1 MGLKATPLRDPPR
14 SGRDARWKLD
24 VIVPEQVEDG
34 WAGRVGYGGES
45 GGVKRETIPARACL
59 CQSTCTHH
67 RFGGTFQYLLTQISE
82 ARRMEMFNGM
92 EWYTIKLVG
101 TRMVDNQSTPAHRP
115 HILHSRVD

>member
-24 VIVPEQVEDG
+24 AIVPEQVEDG

-59 CQSTCTHH
+59 CQSTSTHH

-82 ARRMEMFNGM
+82 ARRKDGN
-92 EWYTIKLVG
+92 V
-101 TRMVDNQSTPAHRP
+101 
-115 HILHSRVD
+115 

>member
-1 MGLKATPLRDPPR
+1 MAAGTPSEATLSESREGMGLKATPLRDPPR

-45 GGVKRETIPARACL
+45 GGVKRETLPARACL
-59 CQSTCTHH
+59 CQSTSTHH

-82 ARRMEMFNGM
+82 ARRMEMFDGM
-92 EWYTIKLVG
+92 E
-101 TRMVDNQSTPAHRP
+101 
-115 HILHSRVD
+115 